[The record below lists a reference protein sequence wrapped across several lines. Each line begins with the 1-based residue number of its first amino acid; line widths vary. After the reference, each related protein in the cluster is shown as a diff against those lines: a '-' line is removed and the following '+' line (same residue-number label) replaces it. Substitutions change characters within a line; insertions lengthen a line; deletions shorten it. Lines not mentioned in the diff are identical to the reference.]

1 MLSYYKKGGF
11 GKSGLHSFTD
21 GLTQY
26 EAVKTDWFS
35 GGINIT
41 REIDIRDTLPI
52 IFIPSFTKKKLEAL
66 GHDYKRVFKDLG
78 YYRISGV
85 NYGWDTTIDYKKSI
99 RDFNSLVGIDE
110 SILISVLNN
119 RMGRGL
125 NGYVNDTSPVQDY
138 ITFNLSEVDYLATL
152 ANKLIPALSQSS
164 DNIGSDNPFTI
175 EKDNECIY
183 IIMNTNSFY
192 DFDNT
197 YKVLSRELCEMLLG
211 LVDDSFVFQSAYF
224 KCL

>member
-1 MLSYYKKGGF
+1 MLGYYKKGGF
-11 GKSGLHSFTD
+11 GRNAMYSGIEKPFT
-21 GLTQY
+21 
-26 EAVKTDWFS
+26 TDYHS
-35 GGINIT
+35 GGINLD
-41 REIDIRDTLPI
+41 REINIKYTLPI

-66 GHDYKRVFKDLG
+66 GHDYRRVFKDLG
-78 YYRISGV
+78 YYRVSNV
-85 NYGWDTTIDYKKSI
+85 NGYIAEESKEDYKKSI
-99 RDFNSLVGIDE
+99 KHFNSLVSIDE

-125 NGYVNDTSPVQDY
+125 NGVVQHTIPIQDY
-138 ITFNLSEVDYLATL
+138 ITFNLSENDYLATL
-152 ANKLIPALSQSS
+152 ANKLIPALSQTT
-164 DNIGSDNPFTI
+164 NIDENPFTI

-197 YKVLSRELCEMLLG
+197 YKVLSRELCEILLG
-211 LVDDSFVFQSAYF
+211 LVDDSFVFQSAFF

>member
-11 GKSGLHSFTD
+11 GRNAMYNGIEKPYTTD
-21 GLTQY
+21 Y
-26 EAVKTDWFS
+26 HS
-35 GGINIT
+35 GGINID
-41 REIDIRDTLPI
+41 REFNIKHTLPI
-52 IFIPSFTKKKLEAL
+52 IFIPSYTKKKLEAL

-78 YYRISGV
+78 YYRISNV
-85 NYGWDTTIDYKKSI
+85 NGLISESGKEDYKKSI
-99 RDFNSLVGIDE
+99 KHFNSLVSIDE

-125 NGYVNDTSPVQDY
+125 NGVVQHTTPIQDY
-138 ITFNLSEVDYLATL
+138 ITFNLSENDYLATL
-152 ANKLIPALSQSS
+152 ANKLIPSLSQSS
-164 DNIGSDNPFTI
+164 DVNDNPFTI

-183 IIMNTNSFY
+183 IIMNSNSFY

-197 YKVLSRELCEMLLG
+197 YKVLSRELCEVLLG
-211 LVDDSFVFQSAYF
+211 LVDDSFVFQSAFF

>member
-1 MLSYYKKGGF
+1 MLGYYKKGGF
-11 GKSGLHSFTD
+11 GRSAVYSTD
-21 GLTQY
+21 HLTG
-26 EAVKTDWFS
+26 KLPHTDYHS
-35 GGINIT
+35 GGINID
-41 REIDIRDTLPI
+41 RELNIRDTLPI
-52 IFIPSFTKKKLEAL
+52 IFIPSFTKKKLEVL

-99 RDFNSLVGIDE
+99 RHFNSLVSIDE

-125 NGYVNDTSPVQDY
+125 NGVVQTTTPIQDY
-138 ITFNLSEVDYLATL
+138 ITFNLSENDYLATL
-152 ANKLIPALSQSS
+152 ANKLIPALSQS
-164 DNIGSDNPFTI
+164 DVDENPFTI

-197 YKVLSRELCEMLLG
+197 YKVLSRELCEMLIG
-211 LVDDSFVFQSAYF
+211 LVDDNFVFQSAYF

>member
-1 MLSYYKKGGF
+1 MLGYYKKGGF
-11 GKSGLHSFTD
+11 GRNAMYTGMEKPWMSYDS
-21 GLTQY
+21 Q
-26 EAVKTDWFS
+26 S
-35 GGINIT
+35 GGINIDRAVT
-41 REIDIRDTLPI
+41 IANTLPI

-66 GHDYKRVFKDLG
+66 GHDYKKVFKDLG

-85 NYGWDTTIDYKKSI
+85 NYRWDDNGIDYKKSI
-99 RDFNSLVGIDE
+99 KHFNSLVSIDE

-125 NGYVNDTSPVQDY
+125 NGHVQETSPVQDY
-138 ITFNLSEVDYLATL
+138 ITFNLSENDYLATL
-152 ANKLIPALSQSS
+152 ANKLIPALSQSTS
-164 DNIGSDNPFTI
+164 VDENPYTI

-211 LVDDSFVFQSAYF
+211 LVDDSFVFQSAF
-224 KCL
+224 FRCL

>member
-1 MLSYYKKGGF
+1 MLSYYRKDGF
-11 GKSGLHSFTD
+11 GRNGMHTGLEKPFKQD
-21 GLTQY
+21 Y
-26 EAVKTDWFS
+26 YS
-35 GGINIT
+35 GGLNINKT
-41 REIDIRDTLPI
+41 FDIRNTLPI
-52 IFIPSFTKKKLEAL
+52 IYVPSFTKKKLTAL
-66 GHDYKRVFKDLG
+66 GHDYKRVFKDIG
-78 YYRISGV
+78 FGRIV
-85 NYGWDTTIDYKKSI
+85 DNNLYNIFDDTVDPNKKQSI
-99 RDFNSLVGIDE
+99 KVFNSLVSIDE

-125 NGYVNDTSPVQDY
+125 NGIVQDTYPIQDY
-138 ITFNLSEVDYLATL
+138 ITFNLSEKDYLATL
-152 ANKLIPALSQSS
+152 ANKLIPALSQS
-164 DNIGSDNPFTI
+164 DTVDENPFTI

-197 YKVLSRELCEMLLG
+197 YKLLSRDLCEMLLG